1 MRKLNTMKTKQS
13 ANKRWSNKIGNLIS
27 LGLILLLLFNPASK
41 AWLLR
46 QMMAMGLFNAKIDK
60 EAPVANVP
68 IGQEPF
74 SFLDQKGNTISEA
87 SLKGKVVFITFWAT
101 WCPPCRAEMPS
112 LNDLYKQFS
121 KEENIVFL
129 FLNEDSDAAKAKEYL
144 QHNRFAIPLLSGI
157 ANMPNEIYSGTL
169 PTTVILNKEGR
180 IVYKHEGLAKYNTK
194 TFIHQLRAL
203 L

>member
-1 MRKLNTMKTKQS
+1 MKTLNTMKTKQPDK
-13 ANKRWSNKIGNLIS
+13 KRWLNKIGNLIS

-41 AWLLR
+41 VWLLR
-46 QMMAMGLFNAKIDK
+46 QLMAMGLFNAEINK
-60 EAPVANVP
+60 EAAVANIP

-74 SFLDQKGNTISEA
+74 SFRDEKGNTISKA
-87 SLKGKVVFITFWAT
+87 NLKGKVVFITFWAT

-112 LNDLYKQFS
+112 LNDLYKQFR
-121 KEENIVFL
+121 KEDNIVFL
-129 FLNEDSDAAKAKEYL
+129 FLNEDSDAAKAKKYL

-157 ANMPNEIYSGTL
+157 AKIPNEIYSGTL

>member
-1 MRKLNTMKTKQS
+1 MRKLNTMKTKHS

-74 SFLDQKGNTISEA
+74 SFLDQK
-87 SLKGKVVFITFWAT
+87 
-101 WCPPCRAEMPS
+101 R
-112 LNDLYKQFS
+112 
-121 KEENIVFL
+121 
-129 FLNEDSDAAKAKEYL
+129 
-144 QHNRFAIPLLSGI
+144 
-157 ANMPNEIYSGTL
+157 
-169 PTTVILNKEGR
+169 
-180 IVYKHEGLAKYNTK
+180 KYN
-194 TFIHQLRAL
+194 FGSEPERQGGFHYFLGYLVPAL
-203 L
+203 PGGNAFAK